1 VAGFDDLIYGI
12 GGSSPAPMI
21 GYTWKRKLG
30 TSWRFGVANLQ
41 DADGANIDLSTG
53 FTAAATFRTRNSRGD
68 VVASCTN
75 TSSGLSIDLAHDPGH
90 VQIVATPGG
99 TAAFAGYSDLMLMF
113 DLVVTRASDGA
124 KVSILSDCWF
134 IPATSAIE
142 GA

>member
-1 VAGFDDLIYGI
+1 MAGFDDLIYGA

-41 DADGANIDLSTG
+41 DSDGDNIDLATG

-68 VVASCTN
+68 IVASCTN
-75 TSSGLSIDLAHDPGH
+75 TSTGLFIDLTREPGH

-99 TAAFAGYSDLMLMF
+99 TAAFMGYRDLSLMF
-113 DLVVTRASDGA
+113 DLVVTRTSDGA
-124 KVSILSDCWF
+124 KVPILSDCWF

-142 GA
+142 GV

>member
-1 VAGFDDLIYGI
+1 VAGFDDLIYGA

-41 DADGANIDLSTG
+41 DSDGDNIDLATG

-68 VVASCTN
+68 IVASCTN
-75 TSSGLSIDLAHDPGH
+75 TSTGLFIDLTREPGH

-99 TAAFAGYSDLMLMF
+99 TAAFMGYRDLSLMF
-113 DLVVTRASDGA
+113 DLVVTRTSDGA
-124 KVSILSDCWF
+124 KVPILSDCWF

-142 GA
+142 GV